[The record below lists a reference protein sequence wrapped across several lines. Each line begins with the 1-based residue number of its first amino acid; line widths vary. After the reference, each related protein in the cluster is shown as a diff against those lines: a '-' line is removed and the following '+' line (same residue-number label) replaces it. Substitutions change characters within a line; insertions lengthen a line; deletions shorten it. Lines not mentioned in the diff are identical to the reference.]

1 MDAMRIVVISA
12 TECEGGA
19 ARAARRLHRAVLAAG
34 AESSF
39 LVGRKSSADNG
50 VIELPAPEVP
60 DTMRWSLLQ
69 QELIDNNRAGQWNT
83 YFSVTLPGTD
93 LACHPAVQEAD
104 VIHLHWISGFLSA
117 ADIARLL
124 ALGKPVVWTMHDE
137 RAFTGGCHYTF
148 GCREFAS
155 LCEACPQLRNDPQ
168 HFPAA
173 ILADARLLWSPHA
186 LTIVT
191 PTRWMAN
198 QARQSTL
205 FNTQRI
211 ETIAYALETDLFRP
225 SPKSEARA
233 ALGIAPDALV
243 LLFGADYGV
252 ERRKG
257 FHELITA
264 LKLCLCDNAF
274 HRRCQERRVT
284 LLCFG
289 HPADELKW
297 LPIPLQSLGYVHDD
311 EKLATVYS
319 ASDLFLLP
327 SLADNLPC
335 TMMEAMSCGTPVVAF
350 AAGGIPECVEDG
362 VTGRLVPTGDTAQ
375 FAQAIL
381 DLAKDETMRTRMGQ
395 AARVVVESRYSQEV
409 IGNQYL
415 RLFEELRAHP
425 RRPAPS
431 PGSAVCSAPFAEKL
445 PALFREAIFR
455 KNERDSLNMPEKWLR
470 SSVEKLTEECENITA
485 RLGEL
490 TDSKGVSHR
499 SKKCRTLPIGVLMP
513 TRDAMR
519 YLPNHIQSVAAWLDV
534 VEEVVVVDSHSK
546 DGTVAYLKKNLRHP
560 NLRILTHPPGLYQ
573 SWNHGIA
580 QLRSKYTYVSTIGDS
595 ISREG
600 LEHLVETAERTQCDV
615 LVSPPVFTG
624 DYQHDLSKV
633 RWPVH
638 NIIERLSITQP
649 ELLDPAGAFC
659 AAVFFSVF
667 SGLQGIL
674 GSSASNLYRTSV
686 LQEFPFPTDVGS
698 TGDVLWGVLNALQVK
713 FAVTPFAFST
723 FLFHPAS
730 YDPNTAEFNRK
741 LAGQINETA
750 VEILDRKLAS
760 PDGGDRESLRVLH
773 QLLNY
778 TKAYRSH
785 KLGLEAM
792 RRYWI
797 PWFLRPRAWRERA
810 GRDHLRK
817 RISETLEHVPKR
829 SLISLWPDMP

>member
-1 MDAMRIVVISA
+1 MRIVVISA
-12 TECEGGA
+12 TESEGGA
-19 ARAARRLHRAVLAAG
+19 ARAARRLHRALLAAG
-34 AESSF
+34 AESSL

-50 VIELPAPEVP
+50 VIEVPASEIP
-60 DTMRWSLLQ
+60 DAGRWSLLQ

-93 LACHPAVQEAD
+93 LACHPAVLEAD

-155 LCEACPQLRNDPQ
+155 KCEACPQLRDDPQ

-173 ILADARLLWSPHA
+173 ILADACLLWSPHA

-191 PTRWMAN
+191 PSRWMAS

-205 FNTQRI
+205 FGAHRI

-233 ALGIAPDALV
+233 ALGLAPDTLV
-243 LLFGADYGV
+243 LLFGADFGV

-289 HPADELKW
+289 HPADELKS
-297 LPIPLQSLGYVHDD
+297 LPIPLESLGYMHDD
-311 EKLATVYS
+311 EKLAMVYS

-350 AAGGIPECVEDG
+350 ATGGIPECVEDG

-375 FAQAIL
+375 LAQAIL
-381 DLAKDETMRTRMGQ
+381 DLAKDEPMRTRMGQ
-395 AARVVVESRYSQEV
+395 AARVVVESRYSLKS
-409 IGNQYL
+409 IGTQHL
-415 RLFEELRAHP
+415 RLFEELRAHH
-425 RRPAPS
+425 RKPAPS
-431 PGSAVCSAPFAEKL
+431 PGGAVCSAPFADKL
-445 PALFREAIFR
+445 PAFFREAIFR
-455 KNERDSLNMPEKWLR
+455 KNERDSLSMPQNWLQ

-485 RLGEL
+485 RLGEF
-490 TDSKGVSHR
+490 TESKEVSRR
-499 SKKCRTLPIGVLMP
+499 SKECRTLPIGVLMP

-519 YLPNHIQSVAAWLDV
+519 YLPNHVQSVAAWLDV

-546 DGTVAYLKKNLRHP
+546 DGTVEFLKRNLRHP

-595 ISREG
+595 ITREG
-600 LEHLVETAERTQCDV
+600 LEHLVEAAERTQCDV

-624 DYQHDLSKV
+624 DYQHDLSEV

-638 NIIERLSITQP
+638 KIIERLSITQP
-649 ELLDPAGAFC
+649 ELLDPAGAFS
-659 AAVFFSVF
+659 AAVFYAVSC
-667 SGLQGIL
+667 GLQGIL
-674 GSSASNLYRTSV
+674 GSSASNLYRTPV

-698 TGDVLWGVLNALQVK
+698 TGDVLWGVMNALK
-713 FAVTPFAFST
+713 AKIAVTPFAFST

-741 LAGQINETA
+741 LASQINVKA
-750 VEILDRKLAS
+750 VEILDRELAS
-760 PDGGDRESLRVLH
+760 PNGSNHENLRILR
-773 QLLNY
+773 QLLEY
-778 TKAYRSH
+778 TKSYRSH

-792 RRYWI
+792 RRSWF
-797 PWFLRPRAWRERA
+797 PWYLRPRAWRERA
-810 GRDHLRK
+810 GRDHLRQ
-817 RISETLEHVPKR
+817 RISCTLEHLPKK
-829 SLISLWPDMP
+829 SLIALWRDMP

>member
-1 MDAMRIVVISA
+1 MRIVVIST
-12 TECEGGA
+12 TEREGGA
-19 ARAARRLHRAVLAAG
+19 ARAARRLHRALLAAG

-39 LVGRKSSADNG
+39 LVGRKKSADND
-50 VIELPAPEVP
+50 VLEVPAPEAP
-60 DTMRWSLLQ
+60 PTARWSLLQ
-69 QELIDNNRAGQWNT
+69 QELIDNNRVGQWNT
-83 YFSVTLPGTD
+83 HFSVTLPGTD
-93 LACHPAVQEAD
+93 LTSHPAVLEAD
-104 VIHLHWISGFLSA
+104 VIHLHWISGLLSA

-155 LCEACPQLRNDPQ
+155 LCETCPQLRDDPQ

-173 ILADARLLWSPHA
+173 VLADARLLWSPHA

-191 PTRWMAN
+191 PTRWLAG

-205 FNTQRI
+205 FGIRRI
-211 ETIAYALETDLFRP
+211 ETIPYALETDFFRP
-225 SPKSEARA
+225 SPKSEARKT
-233 ALGIAPDALV
+233 LGIAPDALV
-243 LLFGADYGV
+243 LLFGADYGA

-264 LKLCLCDNAF
+264 LKLCLCDNTF
-274 HRRCQERRVT
+274 HRRCQERNVT

-289 HPADELKW
+289 HPAEELKS

-311 EKLATVYS
+311 ETLATAYS

-335 TMMEAMSCGTPVVAF
+335 TIMEAMSCGTPVVAF

-362 VTGRLVPTGDTAQ
+362 VNGRLVPAGDAALL
-375 FAQAIL
+375 AQAIL
-381 DLAKDETMRTRMGQ
+381 DLAKDEPMRTRMAQ
-395 AARVVVESRYSQEV
+395 AARAMSESRYSLKL
-409 IGNQYL
+409 IGTQHL
-415 RLFEELRAHP
+415 RLFEKLQAQHP
-425 RRPAPS
+425 KPVPS
-431 PGSAVCSAPFAEKL
+431 PGRAVCSAPFAEKL
-445 PALFREAIFR
+445 PAFFREAIFR
-455 KNERDSLNMPEKWLR
+455 KNERDSRNMPQKWLQP
-470 SSVEKLTEECENITA
+470 SIEKLTEECENITA
-485 RLGEL
+485 SLAKSTGAKDGTRRAKA
-490 TDSKGVSHR
+490 S
-499 SKKCRTLPIGVLMP
+499 RTLPIGVLLP

-546 DGTVAYLKKNLRHP
+546 DGTAEFLKKHLRHP

-573 SWNHGIA
+573 SWNYGIA
-580 QLRSKYTYVSTIGDS
+580 QLGTKYTYVSTIGDS
-595 ISREG
+595 ITRQG
-600 LEHLVETAERTQCDV
+600 LEHLVEAAERTQCDV

-624 DYQHDLSKV
+624 DYQHDLSEV

-638 NIIERLSITQP
+638 KIIERLSITQP
-649 ELLDPAGAFC
+649 KLLDPAGAFS
-659 AAVFFSVF
+659 AAVFYAVSC
-667 SGLQGIL
+667 GLQGIL
-674 GSSASNLYRTSV
+674 GSSASNLYRTPV

-698 TGDVLWGVLNALQVK
+698 TGDVLWGVMNALK
-713 FAVTPFAFST
+713 AKIAVTPFAFST

-741 LAGQINETA
+741 LASQINVKA
-750 VEILDRKLAS
+750 VEILDRELAS
-760 PDGGDRESLRVLH
+760 PNGSNHENLRILR
-773 QLLNY
+773 QLLEY
-778 TKAYRSH
+778 TKSYRSH

-792 RRYWI
+792 RRYWF

-810 GRDHLRK
+810 GRDHLRQ
-817 RISETLEHVPKR
+817 RISCTLEHLPKK
-829 SLISLWPDMP
+829 SLFALWPDMP

>member
-1 MDAMRIVVISA
+1 M
-12 TECEGGA
+12 
-19 ARAARRLHRAVLAAG
+19 
-34 AESSF
+34 
-39 LVGRKSSADNG
+39 GRKSSADNG

-93 LACHPAVQEAD
+93 LACHPAVLEAD
-104 VIHLHWISGFLSA
+104 VIHLHWISGFLST

-155 LCEACPQLRNDPQ
+155 MCDTCPQLRHDPQ
-168 HFPAA
+168 HFPSA
-173 ILADARLLWSPHA
+173 ILADARLLWFPHA
-186 LTIVT
+186 LTVVT
-191 PTRWMAN
+191 PSRWMAS

-205 FNTQRI
+205 FGARRI

-225 SPKSEARA
+225 LPKSEARA
-233 ALGIAPDALV
+233 ALGLAPDTLV
-243 LLFGADYGV
+243 LLFGADFGA

-257 FHELITA
+257 FHELIAA
-264 LKLCLCDNAF
+264 LKLCLCDDAF
-274 HRRCQERRVT
+274 RRRCEERRVT
-284 LLCFG
+284 LLFFG
-289 HPADELKW
+289 HPADELKS
-297 LPIPLQSLGYVHDD
+297 LPIPLRSLGYVNDD

-350 AAGGIPECVEDG
+350 ATGGIPECVEDG
-362 VTGRLVPTGDTAQ
+362 VTGRLVPTGDAAQ
-375 FAQAIL
+375 LAQAIL
-381 DLAKDETMRTRMGQ
+381 DLANDEPTRTRMGQ

-455 KNERDSLNMPEKWLR
+455 KNERDSLNMPQNWLR
-470 SSVEKLTEECENITA
+470 SSVEKLIEECENITA

-519 YLPNHIQSVAAWLDV
+519 YLPNHMQSVAAWLDV

-546 DGTVAYLKKNLRHP
+546 DGTVEFLKKTLRHP

-573 SWNHGIA
+573 SWNYGIA
-580 QLRSKYTYVSTIGDS
+580 QLGTKYTYVSTIGDS
-595 ISREG
+595 ITRAG
-600 LEHLVETAERTQCDV
+600 LEHLVEAAERTQCDV
-615 LVSPPVFTG
+615 LVSPPVFAG
-624 DYQHDLSKV
+624 EFDRELSEV

-638 NIIERLSITQP
+638 KIIERLSITQP
-649 ELLDPAGAFC
+649 EVLDPAGAFS
-659 AAVFFSVF
+659 AAVFFAVF

-686 LQEFPFPTDVGS
+686 LQKFPFPTDVGS
-698 TGDVLWGVLNALQVK
+698 TGDVLWGVINALEVR

-741 LAGQINETA
+741 LTGQMNAKA
-750 VEILDRKLAS
+750 VEILERKLAS
-760 PDGGDRESLRVLH
+760 PDGNDRESLRILR
-773 QLLNY
+773 QLLEDLVP
-778 TKAYRSH
+778 YRNH

-792 RRYWI
+792 RRHWF
-797 PWFLRPRAWRERA
+797 PWFLRPRAWRDRA
-810 GRDHLRK
+810 GRNHLRK
-817 RISETLEHVPKR
+817 RIAETLDHLPKN
-829 SLISLWPDMP
+829 SLISLWPEAQ